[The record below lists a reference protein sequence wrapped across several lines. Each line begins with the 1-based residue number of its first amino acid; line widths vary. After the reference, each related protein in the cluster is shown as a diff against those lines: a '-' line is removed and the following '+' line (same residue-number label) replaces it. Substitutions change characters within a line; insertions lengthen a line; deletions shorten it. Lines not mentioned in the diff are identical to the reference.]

1 MHLSSPSLAYIMTL
15 FLTCLFHAVSGQETP
30 PTTPGNNSQSH
41 MICQPFGVCEPCP
54 SAALS
59 QPFCQPFGNRRLLHC
74 TEASTSLEA
83 TPPNTGTTPEG
94 EHLVWEPCGRIVGKE
109 RADFYEF
116 VACNLLFA
124 IVSLFILFA
133 RSRRLQLIHARQ
145 LAARI
150 GLSRGRR

>member
-15 FLTCLFHAVSGQETP
+15 FLTCLFHAVSGQDP
-30 PTTPGNNSQSH
+30 PPSTPGNSSQPH

-59 QPFCQPFGNRRLLHC
+59 QPFCQPFGNRRLMHC
-74 TEASTSLEA
+74 TEANTSPEG

-116 VACNLLFA
+116 IPAATAHSCSAAGCENRA
-124 IVSLFILFA
+124 K
-133 RSRRLQLIHARQ
+133 QRQ
-145 LAARI
+145 ALTSVVIYYFTLSDRI
-150 GLSRGRR
+150 E